1 MINSNYFKHSSSVIS
16 EKATI
21 GDGTSIWHFSH
32 IREGAKIGKNV
43 TIGQNVYIDKD
54 VVIGDNVKIGNNT
67 KIWAFSHISQGVVIG
82 DNCIIGEGV
91 HIGPNVIIGNN
102 CKIQNNVSIYKG
114 VTIGQNVFVGP
125 GVTFTNDLYPEVGN
139 WSEEKIIPT
148 FVKDNVSIGANST
161 IVCGIT
167 LNESCLIG
175 AGSVVTKDVKSKT
188 IALGNPAI
196 EVKKNKF

>member
-1 MINSNYFKHSSSVIS
+1 MIIVINNNYFKHTSSIIS

-21 GDGTSIWHFSH
+21 GDGTNIWHFSH

-54 VVIGDNVKIGNNT
+54 VVIGD
-67 KIWAFSHISQGVVIG
+67 
-82 DNCIIGEGV
+82 
-91 HIGPNVIIGNN
+91 N

-148 FVKDNVSIGANST
+148 FVKDSVSIGANST

-175 AGSVVTKDVKSKT
+175 AGSVVTKDIKSKM
-188 IALGNPAI
+188 IALGNPAV

>member
-1 MINSNYFKHSSSVIS
+1 MVNNNYFKHSSSIVS

-21 GDGTSIWHFSH
+21 GDGSNIWHFSH
-32 IREGAKIGKNV
+32 IREGVKIGKNV

-54 VVIGDNVKIGNNT
+54 VVIGD
-67 KIWAFSHISQGVVIG
+67 
-82 DNCIIGEGV
+82 
-91 HIGPNVIIGNN
+91 N

-125 GVTFTNDLYPEVGN
+125 GVTFTNDLYPEVDD

-148 FVKDNVSIGANST
+148 FVKNGVSIGANST

-175 AGSVVTKDVKSKT
+175 AGSVVTKDIKSNM
-188 IALGNPAI
+188 IALGNPADEI
-196 EVKKNKF
+196 KKNKS

>member
-1 MINSNYFKHSSSVIS
+1 MVNNNYFKHSSSIVS
-16 EKATI
+16 EKAI
-21 GDGTSIWHFSH
+21 VGDGSNIWHFSH

-54 VVIGDNVKIGNNT
+54 VVIED
-67 KIWAFSHISQGVVIG
+67 
-82 DNCIIGEGV
+82 
-91 HIGPNVIIGNN
+91 N

-114 VTIGQNVFVGP
+114 VTIGQNVFIGP
-125 GVTFTNDLYPEVGN
+125 GVTFTNDLYPQVDN
-139 WSEEKIIPT
+139 WSEKKIIST
-148 FVKDNVSIGANST
+148 FVKDSVSIGANST

-175 AGSVVTKDVKSKT
+175 AGSVVTKDIKSKT